1 MRKVLVQLDYYL
13 GGQFAGLTSGLARG
27 AFAARGLDNS
37 LAAAA
42 PVKAFGAMFDR
53 SPLAVVAKRG
63 AALRKVAVHADSAEL
78 VAEALGV
85 DVVVVERA
93 DEAHRAA
100 LLAGGA
106 VDGVQCYHTTE
117 PLAFFAPGG
126 GLDAREHEVKSI
138 CATAPGSLG
147 ALDLGYS
154 QALFADADAPQA
166 TLDAF
171 LAALMEGW
179 AIAAEDPILA
189 GEVLAAH
196 EAADDAALFGGAGR
210 DALFHGA
217 VAARCA
223 PAALRMAAAG
233 GRVDGNRWR
242 RVDDALAAAIGK
254 RPSQRGAPL
263 PAVAAPALGHALAGR
278 DATVTLCH
286 AATPDGVRE
295 KALEEADF
303 VFAAAGRPGLVGAGD
318 VKRGAAVVNV
328 GTTYDA
334 SAKTLA
340 PDVDDA
346 VADDAPTC

>member
-1 MRKVLVQLDYYL
+1 
-13 GGQFAGLTSGLARG
+13 
-27 AFAARGLDNS
+27 
-37 LAAAA
+37 
-42 PVKAFGAMFDR
+42 MFDR

-126 GLDAREHEVKSI
+126 GLDAREHEVKPI

-154 QALFADADAPQA
+154 QALFAAADAPQA
-166 TLDAF
+166 ALDAF

-217 VAARCA
+217 VTARCA

-254 RPSQRGAPL
+254 APVATGGAPL
-263 PAVAAPALGHALAGR
+263 PAVAAPALGHVVARGARADARLRARGVLEATGRKPKIAL
-278 DATVTLCH
+278 
-286 AATPDGVRE
+286 VR
-295 KALEEADF
+295 
-303 VFAAAGRPGLVGAGD
+303 AGD
-318 VKRGAAVVNV
+318 PEGAQLCGNQIFN
-328 GTTYDA
+328 TTSMCA
-334 SAKTLA
+334 
-340 PDVDDA
+340 
-346 VADDAPTC
+346 